1 MPVSP
6 QQAPTYNDRPS
17 YGYDSHV
24 TSHDLTEELNGD
36 ESAASI
42 LQSVKEQVT
51 SLSGSSPFVPGTI
64 MWTEVCVKSQ

>member
-42 LQSVKEQVT
+42 LQSVKEQVM
-51 SLSGSSPFVPGTI
+51 SLSGSPPFVSSRI
-64 MWTEVCVKSQ
+64 VCVEVCLKWQ